1 MPGSRAL
8 ATPSSS
14 TEPLTDEP
22 HLETLEL
29 EPPGPADA
37 SVIWMHGLGADAN
50 DFYGLAPQLG
60 LPAELRVR
68 FVFPNAPRIP
78 VTINGGLIMRAWYD
92 VLGFDARDQDEKRI
106 RQSAGWID
114 ELVAREADRGVPARR
129 VVLAGFSQG
138 GAMAL
143 FGGLRHPEA
152 LAGLMCLSAFLP
164 LPDTLEAE
172 ASAANRAVPIFQAH
186 GTADPMVS
194 ADLGRRSRDLLSTA
208 GYTVDYREYSMAHE
222 VCFDEVRDI
231 GAWLSGVL
239 AGQDP

>member
-1 MPGSRAL
+1 M
-8 ATPSSS
+8 
-14 TEPLTDEP
+14 TDKP
-22 HLETLEL
+22 HLETLDL
-29 EPPGPADA
+29 EPAGPADA

-60 LPAELRVR
+60 LPAKLRVR

-92 VLGFDARDQDEKRI
+92 VYGFDARAQDEGRI
-106 RQSAGWID
+106 RRSAGWID

-143 FGGLRHPEA
+143 FGGLRHA
-152 LAGLMCLSAFLP
+152 QRLAGLMCLSAYLP
-164 LPDTLEAE
+164 LPDALAAE

-194 ADLGRRSRDLLSTA
+194 AELGRTSRDVLTAA
-208 GYTVDYREYSMAHE
+208 GYAVDYREYPMAHE
-222 VCFDEVRDI
+222 VCSEEVRDI
-231 GAWLSGVL
+231 GDWLRGVL
-239 AGQDP
+239 AGT

>member
-1 MPGSRAL
+1 MP
-8 ATPSSS
+8 
-14 TEPLTDEP
+14 DEP
-22 HLETLEL
+22 HLETLDL
-29 EPPGPADA
+29 EPAGPADA

-92 VLGFDARDQDEKRI
+92 VYGFDARAQDERRI
-106 RQSAGWID
+106 RRSAGWID

-152 LAGLMCLSAFLP
+152 LAGLLCLSAFLP
-164 LPDTLEAE
+164 LPDMLEAE

-186 GTADPMVS
+186 GTADPMVP
-194 ADLGRRSRDLLSTA
+194 ADLGRSSRDLLAAA
-208 GYTVDYREYSMAHE
+208 GYAVDYREYPMAHE

-239 AGQDP
+239 AGS

>member
-1 MPGSRAL
+1 MP
-8 ATPSSS
+8 
-14 TEPLTDEP
+14 DEP
-22 HLETLEL
+22 HLETLDL
-29 EPPGPADA
+29 EPAGPADA

-92 VLGFDARDQDEKRI
+92 VYGFDARAQDERRI
-106 RQSAGWID
+106 RQSAGRID
-114 ELVAREADRGVPARR
+114 ELVAREAERGVPPQR

-152 LAGLMCLSAFLP
+152 LAGLLCLSAFLP
-164 LPDTLEAE
+164 LPDMLEAE

-186 GTADPMVS
+186 GTADPMVP
-194 ADLGRRSRDLLSTA
+194 ADLGRSSRDLLAAA
-208 GYTVDYREYSMAHE
+208 GYAVDYREYPMAHE

-239 AGQDP
+239 AGS